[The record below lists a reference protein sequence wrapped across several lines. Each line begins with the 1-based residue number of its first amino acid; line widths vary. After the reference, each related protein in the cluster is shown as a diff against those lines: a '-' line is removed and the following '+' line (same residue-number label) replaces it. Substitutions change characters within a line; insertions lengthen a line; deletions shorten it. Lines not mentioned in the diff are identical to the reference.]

1 MAGGTG
7 TCYYPNGT
15 AVVDGS
21 FQPCRNTQY
30 SMCCATAQRPA
41 YTTDT
46 CLDNGLCLNPCDI
59 ATNECG
65 SASGGTYWRESCSD
79 PTWASPFCFNHCILP
94 VSLTTAIDYAL
105 QGLLKF
111 WLRTRIVVHMPRL
124 EMMTPTTCQMTQCP
138 SDGKWL

>member
-1 MAGGTG
+1 MSLKIILIQLISIWVAIARGTG

-15 AVVDGS
+15 AVTDGS

-59 ATNECG
+59 STNECG

-79 PTWASPFCFNHCILP
+79 PTWASPFCFNHCISP
-94 VSLTTAIDYAL
+94 VSLPAKQLNICYIL
-105 QGLLKF
+105 
-111 WLRTRIVVHMPRL
+111 
-124 EMMTPTTCQMTQCP
+124 TQF
-138 SDGKWL
+138 LV